1 MERKKKETAIKCM
14 STQKNSRAEEQED
27 NLNIIYI
34 ISPKHVLWPMYFW
47 ECVMGTMLQC
57 PVLRGGLHLR

>member
-34 ISPKHVLWPMYFW
+34 ISPKHVLWPMYF
-47 ECVMGTMLQC
+47 
-57 PVLRGGLHLR
+57 